1 MNIQISRHFTRSLLN
16 QLEATLH
23 YKLSPIELKV
33 FNESDK
39 HSRGPETHYRILVVT
54 DKFNDVSMI

>member
-1 MNIQISRHFTRSLLN
+1 
-16 QLEATLH
+16 
-23 YKLSPIELKV
+23 V

-54 DKFNDVSMI
+54 EEFNGVSAI